1 MSRKE
6 EAVVK
11 RYVIPIHV
19 QPLEDSEGY
28 LAICPIL
35 PGCHAEGG
43 TYAEAIGN
51 LQDVARVHI
60 ELRLEKGLPLP
71 EGLVAIPGDQPL
83 VLEGQ
88 APVVVALDDRQ
99 VA

>member
-1 MSRKE
+1 ME
-6 EAVVK
+6 
-11 RYVIPIHV
+11 RYIVPVQV

-35 PGCHAEGG
+35 LGCHAEGK
-43 TYAEAIGN
+43 TYAEAIDN

-71 EGLVAIPGDQPL
+71 GGLRAVGGEQPL

-88 APVVVALDDRQ
+88 IPVLVGTRDRQ

>member
-1 MSRKE
+1 VEKY
-6 EAVVK
+6 VVP
-11 RYVIPIHV
+11 VVV

-35 PGCHAEGG
+35 PGCHAEGD
-43 TYAEAIGN
+43 TYAQAIDN
-51 LQDVARVHI
+51 LQDVARAHI

-71 EGLVAIPGDQPL
+71 KELRPIEKGQPL
-83 VLEGQ
+83 VLEGHI
-88 APVVVALDDRQ
+88 PVLIGANDRQ

>member
-1 MSRKE
+1 ME
-6 EAVVK
+6 
-11 RYVIPIHV
+11 RYIVPVQV

-35 PGCHAEGG
+35 PGCHAEGK
-43 TYAEAIGN
+43 TYAEAIDN

-71 EGLVAIPGDQPL
+71 EGLRPIGLEQPL
-83 VLEGQ
+83 VLEGHIPVLVG
-88 APVVVALDDRQ
+88 APDRQ